1 MAQPGIPGSQFPSE
15 DSLIRE
21 VRDLKRM
28 VQQLAAANQLATA
41 GIIAI
46 ENGIIVD
53 GSETI
58 NGPLA
63 VNGDAEFTGDMKISG
78 TLDLPAGIIG
88 NDALTDPVSIAQT
101 SNGETNFAIT
111 TSDVARAST
120 TIAVPAGYTQAHVFA
135 VCNVGAINPTTV
147 SDFLYSSTVIQGV
160 ASREV
165 FGYVAPNNG
174 SVAVTTAKSAVVTGL
189 SGGVIT
195 IAVNIH
201 AGAAWAAHSSNR
213 AYVEAQA
220 IFLR

>member
-1 MAQPGIPGSQFPSE
+1 MGLPGSQFPGE
-15 DSLIRE
+15 DAL
-21 VRDLKRM
+21 VRRVKDLERL
-28 VQQLAAANQLATA
+28 VQQVIAANPLATA
-41 GIIAI
+41 GISAV
-46 ENGIIVD
+46 ENGIIVN
-53 GSETI
+53 GSETV
-58 NGPLA
+58 NGPLTI
-63 VNGDAEFTGDMKISG
+63 NGAATITG
-78 TLDLPAGIIG
+78 TLNLPAGIIG